1 MNLAVITSCLNPI
14 KKNLSYTNIRSIYTV
29 EERYLQ
35 TINTINTIKKN
46 IPCSYIVLLECS
58 KDIGV
63 YEMKLKEYVNEYH
76 NYCNNKKVVDAVN
89 SIYKNYGE
97 VMTLIEFFNNF
108 KNIDKINDLYKITG
122 RYWLNEKFNLNTY
135 INTKNNFFS
144 LTESQVVSTRFFKIT
159 NSQINNFIE
168 KLNNSIKNDVITG
181 ISIEASMFKNIDF
194 KHINVLG
201 LSGNISVNGDL
212 VVE

>member
-1 MNLAVITSCLNPI
+1 MNLVIITSCLNPI
-14 KKNLSYTNIRSIYTV
+14 KKCLSYTNIRSIYTV

-35 TINTINTIKKN
+35 TINTIKSIKKY
-46 IPCSYIVLLECS
+46 IPQSYIVLLECS

-63 YEMKLKEYVNEYH
+63 YEMKIKDNVNEYH

-135 INTKNNFFS
+135 INTKNIFFS